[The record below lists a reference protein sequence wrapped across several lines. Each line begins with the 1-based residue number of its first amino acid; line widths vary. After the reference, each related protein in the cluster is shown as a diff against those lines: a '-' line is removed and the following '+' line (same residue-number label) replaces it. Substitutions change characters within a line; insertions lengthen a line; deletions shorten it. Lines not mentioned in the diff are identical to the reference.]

1 MDDAPA
7 DYVEEV
13 DSEVGGP
20 RTRPRPSQ
28 SPSSPIAPARTSSA
42 PQAIVNLP
50 TGTASPAELSS
61 TGLVVCPN
69 TQTDADTVAV
79 RTGTNAIEIFH
90 LLRSASAPRSFTY
103 RPALRPG
110 GEITVGTDNT
120 MMISNPQGDVTTF
133 VTAPLALDA
142 KGNSIPVSMT
152 LSGNGIVVS
161 LAPASGQAVSYP
173 VLLDPGYGYG
183 SITSAERN
191 YCFWNPYDC
200 SVA

>member
-61 TGLVVCPN
+61 TGLVVYPN

-103 RPALRPG
+103 RPARRPG
-110 GEITVGTDNT
+110 EEITVGTDNT